1 MGSELAETIVSM
13 IAAWLWVALS
23 GLAELWLQLGAWLLA
38 ENVRLLGSLDHASA
52 LLLVAPLYILG
63 VLAAGRALGL
73 LSLRARRPLGGTR

>member
-23 GLAELWLQLGAWLLA
+23 GLVELWLQLGAWLLA